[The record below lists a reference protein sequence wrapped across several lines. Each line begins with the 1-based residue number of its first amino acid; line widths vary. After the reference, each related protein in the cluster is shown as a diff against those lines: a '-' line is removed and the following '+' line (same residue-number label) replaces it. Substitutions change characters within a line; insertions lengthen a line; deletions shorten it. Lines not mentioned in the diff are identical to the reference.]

1 MKLQSDLI
9 NSKQELLEKIFSNYS
24 EEKLNRAIQNTTEAK
39 TSIMM
44 LRIKILREIAG
55 ALPPKDAIK
64 LKENIMKRLL
74 SGNLPKKNI
83 NEW

>member
-1 MKLQSDLI
+1 MKLRSDLI
-9 NSKQELLEKIFSNYS
+9 NSKQELLEKIFSDYS
-24 EEKLNRAIQNTTEAK
+24 GEELNRAIRNTTEAK